1 MRIMKINPPNLSDLS
16 IFNSFIKK
24 FKKIKH
30 KIKNTVDTIFG
41 MNIINSLVGSEIKGR
56 IER

>member
-1 MRIMKINPPNLSDLS
+1 MKINPPNLSDLS